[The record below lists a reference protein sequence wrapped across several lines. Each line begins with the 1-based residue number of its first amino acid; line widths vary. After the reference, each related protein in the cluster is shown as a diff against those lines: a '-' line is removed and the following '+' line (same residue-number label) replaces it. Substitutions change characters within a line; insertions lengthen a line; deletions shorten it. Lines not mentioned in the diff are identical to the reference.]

1 MSRKRGLGG
10 LIAFSAFAG
19 AMAGMVS
26 YLYKYKKFSDEVD
39 RDFTDVVD
47 SAAEVRDSAKR
58 SYTTLRSSR
67 TKEDIKA
74 VAKDLG
80 YAAKNLAIDTKN
92 LAVDAGKDAYRIVR
106 EGLDSKFAGSSDA
119 DCVDEENPDDSDV
132 EVEFYEESLDNA
144 DAVEE
149 AVAETGDAEAA
160 VDAKTERTEEASG
173 ESKA

>member
-19 AMAGMVS
+19 AMAGVVS

-58 SYTTLRSSR
+58 SYTTLRASR
-67 TKEDIKA
+67 TKEDIRA

-106 EGLDSKFAGSSDA
+106 EGLDSKFAGSFDA
-119 DCVDEENPDDSDV
+119 DCVDEENTEDSDV
-132 EVEFYEESLDNA
+132 EVEFYEEPSDNA

-149 AVAETGDAEAA
+149 AVAETEDA
-160 VDAKTERTEEASG
+160 VDAETESTEEASD